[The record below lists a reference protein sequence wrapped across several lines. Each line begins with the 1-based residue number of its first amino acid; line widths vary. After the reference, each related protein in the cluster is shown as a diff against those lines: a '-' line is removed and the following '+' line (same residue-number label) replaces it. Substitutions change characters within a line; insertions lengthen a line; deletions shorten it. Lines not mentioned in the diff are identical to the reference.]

1 VNPSVL
7 FSITTVIN
15 GFKRLFVEIIRKLS
29 SFMLD
34 YETKLSGDSQSPSVM
49 QVVHGL
55 MPMVL
60 VV

>member
-1 VNPSVL
+1 
-7 FSITTVIN
+7 
-15 GFKRLFVEIIRKLS
+15 
-29 SFMLD
+29 MLD